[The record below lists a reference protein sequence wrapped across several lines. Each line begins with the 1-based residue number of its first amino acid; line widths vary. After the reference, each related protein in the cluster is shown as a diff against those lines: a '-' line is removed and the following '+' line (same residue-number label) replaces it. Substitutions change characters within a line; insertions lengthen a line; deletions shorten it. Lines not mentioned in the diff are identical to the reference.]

1 MEKKTRDNNIIP
13 FPKKYTDPYK
23 ELHEREELIRSYNNR
38 NKRERRE
45 PTDVDIR
52 RKNRKIKEERRKLKN
67 TFIKR
72 TTATVALGLG
82 ITAATVAGA
91 GNFLNGSIS
100 NLKALANEPQNKD
113 VKYAIAM
120 ANETESKL
128 FNSLEFD
135 EQQMMNI
142 ENLKKAIRQYNIF
155 ENNEDYKNENLD
167 EYKRVCEEILDNK
180 DFISKKYMQMIK
192 EKIANVYELSDS
204 SSINI
209 VDTPDDEAGGYR
221 IWFNNESEKVGID
234 TKFHG
239 FNEKIMDNNLRH
251 AVEVAIITENIDK
264 TLDLKNLEN
273 VEEVIGA
280 YGSMSKFADAKLS
293 LDKDNNIVVSYEKDK
308 SAPVEEQEER

>member
-23 ELHEREELIRSYNNR
+23 ELHEREDLIRSYNNR

-91 GNFLNGSIS
+91 GNFLNRSIS

-142 ENLKKAIRQYNIF
+142 ENLKKAIRKYNIF

-221 IWFNNESEKVGID
+221 IWFNNESEKVVQESL
-234 TKFHG
+234 
-239 FNEKIMDNNLRH
+239 EKLAKNRTTLVIAHRLSTIRNAERIL
-251 AVEVAIITENIDK
+251 VLTENGIAESGNHEE
-264 TLDLKNLEN
+264 LLAKNGIYAELYN
-273 VEEVIGA
+273 
-280 YGSMSKFADAKLS
+280 MQFRK
-293 LDKDNNIVVSYEKDK
+293 
-308 SAPVEEQEER
+308 

>member
-91 GNFLNGSIS
+91 GNFLKGSIS

-142 ENLKKAIRQYNIF
+142 ENLKKAIRKYNIF

-221 IWFNNESEKVGID
+221 IWFNNESEKVVQESL
-234 TKFHG
+234 
-239 FNEKIMDNNLRH
+239 EKLAKNRTTLVIAHRLSTIRNAERIL
-251 AVEVAIITENIDK
+251 VLTENGIAESGNNEE
-264 TLDLKNLEN
+264 LLAKNGIYAELYN
-273 VEEVIGA
+273 
-280 YGSMSKFADAKLS
+280 MQFRK
-293 LDKDNNIVVSYEKDK
+293 
-308 SAPVEEQEER
+308 